1 MGELGPVV
9 PYYITVLLWLARTA
23 FFAFVCA
30 FLLWLGVLILDALTP
45 HIHERKKIGENSIA
59 TGLYIG
65 GFLICMGLVIHGAS
79 TLPTLVGA
87 SPWLAV
93 FNPIRLVL
101 IAAGFF
107 LSLLVGIVIL
117 NSLIWLSQRISF
129 KTLGQ
134 EPVGAGVYV
143 FSYLVFFGLIMHA
156 ALTTPL

>member
-9 PYYITVLLWLARTA
+9 PYHITVLLWLARTA

-30 FLLWLGVLILDALTP
+30 LLLWFGVLILDALTP
-45 HIHERKKIGENSIA
+45 HIHERERIGENGIA
-59 TGLYIG
+59 TGLFIG
-65 GFLICMGLVIHGAS
+65 GFIICMGLVIHGAS

-117 NSLIWLSQRISF
+117 NILIWLSRRISF

-134 EPVGAGVYV
+134 EPIGAGVYV

>member
-1 MGELGPVV
+1 MGEIGPVV
-9 PYYITVLLWLARTA
+9 PYYTVVLLWLARTA

-30 FLLWLGVLILDALTP
+30 FLLWLGVLILDVLTP
-45 HIHERKKIGENSIA
+45 HIHERKKIGENGIA

-65 GFLICMGLVIHGAS
+65 GFIICMGLVIHGAS

-87 SPWLAV
+87 SPWQSV
-93 FNPIRLVL
+93 FNPTRLVL
-101 IAAGFF
+101 ISAGFF

-117 NSLIWLSQRISF
+117 NTLIWLSRRISF
-129 KTLGQ
+129 KSLGK
-134 EPVGAGVYV
+134 EPIGAGVYV

>member
-1 MGELGPVV
+1 MEELGPVV
-9 PYYITVLLWLARTA
+9 PYYVVVLLWLARTA

-30 FLLWLGVLILDALTP
+30 FLLWLGVLVLDVLTP
-45 HIHERKKIGENSIA
+45 HIRERKKIGESSIA

-65 GFLICMGLVIHGAS
+65 GFIICMGLVIHGAS
-79 TLPTLVGA
+79 TLPSLVGA

-93 FNPIRLVL
+93 FNPTRLIL
-101 IAAGFF
+101 IVAGFF
-107 LSLLVGIVIL
+107 LSLLVGIAVL
-117 NSLIWLSQRISF
+117 NALIWLSRKISF

-134 EPVGAGVYV
+134 EPIGAGVYV

>member
-30 FLLWLGVLILDALTP
+30 FLLWLGVLILDVLTP
-45 HIHERKKIGENSIA
+45 HIHERKKIGENGIA

-65 GFLICMGLVIHGAS
+65 GFIICMGLVIHGAS

-117 NSLIWLSQRISF
+117 NILIWLSRRISF

-134 EPVGAGVYV
+134 EPVGAGIYV

>member
-45 HIHERKKIGENSIA
+45 HIHERKKIGENGIA

-65 GFLICMGLVIHGAS
+65 GFIICVGLVIHGAS

-117 NSLIWLSQRISF
+117 NSLIWLSPRISF

>member
-1 MGELGPVV
+1 MGELGPAV
-9 PYYITVLLWLARTA
+9 PYYTIVLLWLARTA

-45 HIHERKKIGENSIA
+45 QIHERKKIGENSIA

-65 GFLICMGLVIHGAS
+65 GFIICIGLVIHGAS

-93 FNPIRLVL
+93 FNPIRLILV
-101 IAAGFF
+101 AAGFF

-117 NSLIWLSQRISF
+117 NIIIWLSPRISF

-134 EPVGAGVYV
+134 EPIAAGVYV
-143 FSYLVFFGLIMHA
+143 FGYLVFFGLIMHA

>member
-45 HIHERKKIGENSIA
+45 HIHERKKIGENGIA

-65 GFLICMGLVIHGAS
+65 GFIICMGLVIHGAS

-117 NSLIWLSQRISF
+117 NMLIWLSRRISF

-134 EPVGAGVYV
+134 EPVGAGIYV

>member
-1 MGELGPVV
+1 MGELGPIV
-9 PYYITVLLWLARTA
+9 PYYIVVLLWLARTA

-45 HIHERKKIGENSIA
+45 HIHERKKIGESGIA

-65 GFLICMGLVIHGAS
+65 GFIICVGLVIHGAS

-93 FNPIRLVL
+93 FNPTRLVL
-101 IAAGFF
+101 ISAGFF
-107 LSLLVGIVIL
+107 LSLLVGIIIL
-117 NSLIWLSQRISF
+117 NTLIWLSPRISF
-129 KTLGQ
+129 KTLGK
-134 EPVGAGVYV
+134 EPIGAGVYV

>member
-9 PYYITVLLWLARTA
+9 PYYIVVLLWLARTA

-45 HIHERKKIGENSIA
+45 HIHERKKIGENGIA

-65 GFLICMGLVIHGAS
+65 GFIICVGLVIHGAS

-93 FNPIRLVL
+93 FNPMRLGL

-117 NSLIWLSQRISF
+117 NTLIWLSRRISF

>member
-45 HIHERKKIGENSIA
+45 HIHERKKIGENGIA

-65 GFLICMGLVIHGAS
+65 GFIICMGLVIHGAS

-117 NSLIWLSQRISF
+117 NILIWLSRRISF

>member
-117 NSLIWLSQRISF
+117 NSLIWLSPRISF

>member
-9 PYYITVLLWLARTA
+9 PYYIVVLLWLARTA

-30 FLLWLGVLILDALTP
+30 FLLWLGVLILDVLTP
-45 HIHERKKIGENSIA
+45 HIHERKKIGENGIA

-65 GFLICMGLVIHGAS
+65 GFIICVGLVIHGAS

-117 NSLIWLSQRISF
+117 NALIWLSRRISF
-129 KTLGQ
+129 KTIGQ
-134 EPVGAGVYV
+134 EPIGAGVYV

>member
-45 HIHERKKIGENSIA
+45 HIHERKKIGENGIA

-117 NSLIWLSQRISF
+117 NMLIWLSRRISF

>member
-1 MGELGPVV
+1 MEELGPVV
-9 PYYITVLLWLARTA
+9 PYYIIVLLWLARTA

-45 HIHERKKIGENSIA
+45 HIHEREKIGENGIA
-59 TGLYIG
+59 TGLFIG
-65 GFLICMGLVIHGAS
+65 GFIICMGLVIHGAS

-117 NSLIWLSQRISF
+117 NILIWLSRRISF

>member
-23 FFAFVCA
+23 FFAFICA

-45 HIHERKKIGENSIA
+45 HIHEREKIGENGIA
-59 TGLYIG
+59 TGLFIG
-65 GFLICMGLVIHGAS
+65 GFIICMGLVIHGAS

-117 NSLIWLSQRISF
+117 NILIWLSRRISF